1 MSISREG
8 FDYVR
13 TLVHTQ
19 SGLVLEPG
27 KEYLVESRLQPL
39 AQSEG
44 LNSVQALVE
53 RLRGSSLNGLHQRVV
68 EAMTTNETSF
78 FRDLR
83 PFEELRNSILPQL
96 IERRRAERRIT
107 IWSAAC
113 SSGQEPYTIAMI
125 LQEHFPAL
133 AGWTCRLMASD
144 IAEEVM
150 AKARSGRYS
159 QLEVSRGLP
168 AAYLV
173 KYFHHRG
180 NEWEIAEDIRRKV
193 EYFPINLTKPW
204 PALSRIDII
213 LMRNVLIYFDVETK
227 KRIFANLRRQL
238 QADGYLALGGAE
250 TTLGI
255 DDSFE
260 RISGDKGGGW
270 FRLHEA

>member
-1 MSISREG
+1 MAISREE

-13 TLVHTQ
+13 TMVHAH

-27 KEYLVESRLQPL
+27 KEYLVESRLMPL

-53 RLRGSSLNGLHQRVV
+53 RLRSSSLNGLHQRVV

-78 FRDLR
+78 FRDLH
-83 PFEELRNSILPQL
+83 PFEELRKSILPRL
-96 IERRRAERRIT
+96 IEKRRLERQIT

-113 SSGQEPYTIAMI
+113 STGQEPYTIAMT
-125 LQEHFPAL
+125 LQEHFPEL

-144 IAEEVM
+144 ISGEVI
-150 AKARSGRYS
+150 AKARSGRYT

-173 KYFHHRG
+173 KHFSQQG
-180 NEWEIAEDIRRKV
+180 NHWVIGEELRRKV
-193 EYFPINLTKPW
+193 EYFAINLTKPW
-204 PALSRIDII
+204 PALPRIDII
-213 LMRNVLIYFDVETK
+213 LMRNVLIYLDLDTK

-238 QADGYLALGGAE
+238 QADGYLVLGGAE

-260 RISGDKGGGW
+260 RISSDKGGGW
-270 FRLHEA
+270 FRLREA

>member
-8 FDYVR
+8 FDYVQ
-13 TLVHTQ
+13 TLVHTH

-53 RLRGSSLNGLHQRVV
+53 RLRNSSLNGLHHRVV
-68 EAMTTNETSF
+68 EAMTINETSF
-78 FRDLR
+78 FRDLK
-83 PFEELRNSILPQL
+83 PFEELRKSILPQL
-96 IERRRAERRIT
+96 IEKRRAERRIT

-125 LQEHFPAL
+125 LQEHFPEF
-133 AGWTCRLMASD
+133 AGWSCRLMASD
-144 IAEEVM
+144 ISEEVM

-180 NEWEIAEDIRRKV
+180 HEWEMGKEIRRKV
-193 EYFPINLTKPW
+193 EYFAINLTKPW
-204 PALSRIDII
+204 PALPRMDII
-213 LMRNVLIYFDVETK
+213 LMRNVLIYFDLDTK

-238 QADGYLALGGAE
+238 QADGYLTLGGAE

-260 RISGDKGGGW
+260 RVFGDKGGGW
-270 FRLHEA
+270 FRLREA

>member
-13 TLVHTQ
+13 ALVHTQ
-19 SGLVLEPG
+19 SGLVLEAG

-39 AQSEG
+39 ARSEG

-53 RLRGSSLNGLHQRVV
+53 RLRGSSLNGLHQRVI

-78 FRDLR
+78 FRDLH
-83 PFEELRNSILPQL
+83 PFEELRESILPAL
-96 IERRRAERRIT
+96 IEERRAQRRIT

-113 SSGQEPYTIAMI
+113 SYGQEPYTVAMI
-125 LQEHFPAL
+125 MQEHFPEL

-144 IAEEVM
+144 IAEEM
-150 AKARSGRYS
+150 INKARGGRYS

-173 KYFHHRG
+173 KYFHHLG
-180 NEWEIAEDIRRKV
+180 NEWEIVEDIRRKV

-204 PALSRIDII
+204 PVLPRIDII
-213 LMRNVLIYFDVETK
+213 LMRNVLIYFDLETK
-227 KRIFANLRRQL
+227 KRILANLRRQL
-238 QADGYLALGGAE
+238 QTDGYLALGGAE

-260 RISGDKGGGW
+260 RIAADKSGGW
-270 FRLHEA
+270 FRLREA

>member
-13 TLVHTQ
+13 TLVYTQ

-78 FRDLR
+78 FRDLH
-83 PFEELRNSILPQL
+83 PFEELRKSILPQL
-96 IERRRAERRIT
+96 IEKRRLERQIT
-107 IWSAAC
+107 IWSAVC

-125 LQEHFPAL
+125 LQEHFPEL

-144 IAEEVM
+144 IAEEVL
-150 AKARSGRYS
+150 AKARSGRYN

-180 NEWEIAEDIRRKV
+180 NEWEIGEQLRRKV

-204 PALSRIDII
+204 PALPRIDII
-213 LMRNVLIYFDVETK
+213 LMRNVLIYFDIETK
-227 KRIFANLRRQL
+227 KRIFANLRRQI

-270 FRLHEA
+270 FRPREA

>member
-13 TLVHTQ
+13 TLVHTH
-19 SGLVLEPG
+19 SGVVLEPG

-53 RLRGSSLNGLHQRVV
+53 RLRASSLNGLHKRVV

-78 FRDLR
+78 FRDLH
-83 PFEELRNSILPQL
+83 PFEELRKSILPQL
-96 IERRRAERRIT
+96 IEKRRAERRIA

-113 SSGQEPYTIAMI
+113 STGQEPYTIAMI
-125 LQEHFPAL
+125 MQEHFPEL
-133 AGWTCRLMASD
+133 AGWSCRLMASD

-173 KYFHHRG
+173 KHFHHRG
-180 NEWEIAEDIRRKV
+180 NEWEIGEETRRKV
-193 EYFPINLTKPW
+193 EYFAINLTKPW
-204 PALSRIDII
+204 PALPRMDVI
-213 LMRNVLIYFDVETK
+213 LMRNVLIYFDLETK

-260 RISGDKGGGW
+260 RVCGDKGGGW
-270 FRLHEA
+270 FRLREA